1 MVDFEEIVNSQP
13 VQPFWKIP
21 AQRAEIPPGVRLR
34 VFDND
39 GGREVASLAVTQPL
53 IFGAD
58 PERAHVVERQG
69 KGVGVYPEHVALLY
83 TPKGFALHPVSGQ
96 SVLSALVH
104 HRPLVVK
111 LRGETSKLSADRAEH
126 CSGLLD
132 RMEKQTTRSTLFQPG
147 DGRKKLSWQACVFSL
162 GRSERI
168 YFLDLVTRPELL
180 EENKEEPAKKPKEEA
195 EPGEKEE
202 AKGNDEDTA
211 AATRRSRSRSSRSP
225 AVAAKPSSGEGEKA
239 ASDAVDGEA
248 ANASEPGHRA
258 SPAKEGGGD
267 AAEPPKEAA
276 AAELVDGKEKE
287 KAAAS
292 PDKASKASPARASSR
307 QRSEEAKKEKE
318 KEREKEKEK
327 EREKEKAGSSPAKA
341 DASRQRSSSRKKEKE
356 QEKEKE

>member
-180 EENKEEPAKKPKEEA
+180 EENKEEPAKKTKEEA

-239 ASDAVDGEA
+239 ASDAVDG
-248 ANASEPGHRA
+248 
-258 SPAKEGGGD
+258 
-267 AAEPPKEAA
+267 
-276 AAELVDGKEKE
+276 
-287 KAAAS
+287 KAA
-292 PDKASKASPARASSR
+292 KASPARASSR